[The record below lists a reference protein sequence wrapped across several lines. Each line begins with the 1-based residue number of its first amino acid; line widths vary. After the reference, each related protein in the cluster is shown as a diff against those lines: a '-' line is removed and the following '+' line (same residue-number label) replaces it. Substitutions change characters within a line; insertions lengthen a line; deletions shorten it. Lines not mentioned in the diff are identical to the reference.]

1 MKRLEG
7 KIALVTGGASVPG
20 IGSSTA
26 ERLAAEGATVY
37 VTDLDLEGAESVAA
51 GIRRAGAKAIALAHD
66 VTSEADWDRVIAT
79 VIDGHGRVDVLVNNA
94 GIALLSM
101 IDTATVSEWKKMID
115 VNLSSVFYGTQ
126 RAVREMRRVGQ
137 GGSIINL
144 SSVAGLVGIP
154 GCTAYSAT
162 KGGVRLFT
170 KAVAIETARD
180 KIRVNSVHPGV
191 IWTNMQKLA
200 LNDNAANAAAIV
212 AAIPN
217 GAMGEPIDIAN
228 AVLFLASDEARYI
241 TGTEITVDGGMTAQ

>member
-1 MKRLEG
+1 MDRKAVF
-7 KIALVTGGASVPG
+7 ITGAASG
-20 IGSSTA
+20 IGLATA
-26 ERLAAEGATVY
+26 KRFAREGWLVGLSDIDGPGLKSALAAIGGDNAGFTALHDVRKADEWERA
-37 VTDLDLEGAESVAA
+37 LDAFVEAA
-51 GIRRAGAKAIALAHD
+51 G
-66 VTSEADWDRVIAT
+66 
-79 VIDGHGRVDVLVNNA
+79 GRLDVLVNNA

-212 AAIPN
+212 AAIPY

>member
-1 MKRLEG
+1 MKRVEG

-20 IGSSTA
+20 LGSSTA

-37 VTDLDLEGAESVAA
+37 VTDLDLEGAELVAA

-66 VTSEADWDRVIAT
+66 VTSEAAWDRVIAT
-79 VIDGHGRVDVLVNNA
+79 VVDGHGRLDVLVNNA

-212 AAIPN
+212 AAIPY